1 MPATEL
7 EHYLVVSEQLED
19 TKRFYRDVLG
29 LAVGDRPNLGFDG
42 YWLYTGDVACLHLA
56 DRASYTAYKARVGT
70 PVPQQTADT
79 GAIDH
84 IAFNA
89 TGFDEMTA
97 RLDAEGLTYRHN
109 SISDIDLRQIFVQD
123 PNAVTIELNFRES
136 EG

>member
-7 EHYLVVSEQLED
+7 EHYLVVSERLED
-19 TKRFYRDVLG
+19 TRSFYCDVLG
-29 LAVGDRPNLGFDG
+29 LAVGERPNLGFDG
-42 YWLYTGDVACLHLA
+42 YWLYIGNVACLHLA

-70 PVPQQTADT
+70 PVPQQTGDT

-89 TGFDEMTA
+89 TGFRGMLA

-109 SISDIDLRQIFVQD
+109 RIDDIGLRQVFVQD

-136 EG
+136 EH